1 MKAKKTNKV
10 AAVMPEV
17 VEDEYTLENWKKE
30 CAEMEAEMKRDSDEL
45 RETLEEVRNND
56 DLDPEMKRIMLE
68 TGEKLLGAD
77 GFLKDLNKFTT
88 SVVAHCDEVIA
99 KCNAIEAKN
108 AAKEKTKSKKKGGA
122 K

>member
-10 AAVMPEV
+10 AAVTPEV

-56 DLDPEMKRIMLE
+56 ELDPEMKRIMLE

-108 AAKEKTKSKKKGGA
+108 AAKEKAKPKKKGGA